1 MKYVQKH
8 FWKEHHA
15 HNAAQLKENI
25 GLNFTFV
32 YFNGRAISFPWSFV
46 DFLDLVCCYSTTY

>member
-32 YFNGRAISFPWSFV
+32 YFNGRAVSFP
-46 DFLDLVCCYSTTY
+46 